1 MFPKER
7 EELERENEKN
17 FIEGYATP
25 EGPFKYLNAEKSK
38 LFHSFI
44 RINLVNVIHT
54 EIDKKMQD
62 LEDSGLTRE
71 EVLYN

>member
-44 RINLVNVIHT
+44 SI
-54 EIDKKMQD
+54 
-62 LEDSGLTRE
+62 
-71 EVLYN
+71 